1 MSRDQF
7 QDLVGGA
14 SGRSL
19 RVAGSKDKILSKGFT
34 RGHVFFYLCASRDAR
49 RACHVTCLGTFDTH
63 VILFVYLF
71 SSGSTEMAG
80 MVSSLRTE
88 IPSTSMSA
96 VASNATTDAAHPLY
110 AVRIQSSRF
119 SDDNSLIPA
128 PEMKRLL
135 ERDIEGR
142 TTWVGDGIAADL
154 FSDGAFGFPINDQFV
169 KHFCGSIISTS
180 KMFDAANFKN
190 ESTTAAFLN
199 RMVTTIA
206 KFLQTTNKTSLVPL
220 RYFTD
225 AHANTPIVAQPGK
238 LKPDIIVAPLI
249 DGCVRTGLIDWKN
262 VKSLVELTQE
272 KTCPPRMAHTVLY
285 KSYMTFCHQ
294 PDRDFVPFFCFSS
307 KGVHI
312 VVLDHSGV
320 IETDLIPYNRT
331 ATTLIIFRMVM
342 GIIFLP
348 DSYLG
353 FDSTITRRDN
363 GIGGEKFDALYPPFE
378 NNFPNASIQL
388 FVPDPL
394 PTHTNLSPTTLF
406 NSDDGITDC
415 GIVSISVNSKPY
427 RVIRVIFRS
436 QSMIGRA
443 TKAFLV
449 KLPDNKLGVIKD
461 SWITTDRAKEAD
473 FLTGLNIPFGP
484 KLHDHCILR
493 NTGAFRDN
501 PICMSPIQEH
511 REKRRVVTYPAGVH
525 ISDFSS
531 LWELM
536 VAMLDVVVGMI
547 DSPFLFDCSADHF

>member
-1 MSRDQF
+1 
-7 QDLVGGA
+7 
-14 SGRSL
+14 
-19 RVAGSKDKILSKGFT
+19 
-34 RGHVFFYLCASRDAR
+34 
-49 RACHVTCLGTFDTH
+49 
-63 VILFVYLF
+63 
-71 SSGSTEMAG
+71 MAG
-80 MVSSLRTE
+80 IVSSLRTE
-88 IPSTSMSA
+88 IPSISMSA

-119 SDDNSLIPA
+119 SDDNSLILA
-128 PEMKRLL
+128 PDMKRLL
-135 ERDIEGR
+135 ERDMEGR
-142 TTWVGDGIAADL
+142 TTEVGDGIAADL

-169 KHFCGSIISTS
+169 KNFCNSFISTS
-180 KMFDAANFKN
+180 KVFDAANFKT
-190 ESTTAAFLN
+190 ESSTAAFLN

-206 KFLQTTNKTSLVPL
+206 KFLKTTNQTSLVPL

-249 DGCVRTGLIDWKN
+249 DGCVRTGLIDWKD

-272 KTCPPRMAHTVLY
+272 KTCPTRMAHTVLY

-312 VVLDHSGV
+312 VVIDHSGA

-331 ATTLIIFRMVM
+331 TTTLIIFRMVM

-378 NNFPNASIQL
+378 SNFSNASIQL
-388 FVPDPL
+388 FIPDPL
-394 PTHTNLSPTTLF
+394 PTHTNLSPTTSLF
-406 NSDDGITDC
+406 NSDDGIADC
-415 GIVSISVNSKPY
+415 GIVSISVNSKSY

-443 TKAFLV
+443 TKTFLV
-449 KLPDNKLGVIKD
+449 KLSNNKYGVIKD
-461 SWITTDRAKEAD
+461 SWITTDRATEAN
-473 FLTGLNIPFGP
+473 FLTGLDIPFGP
-484 KLHDHCILR
+484 KLLDHCILR
-493 NTGAFRDN
+493 NTGTFRDN
-501 PICMSPIQEH
+501 FIRPSPIQER

-547 DSPFLFDCSADHF
+547 DSPFLFDCSADYF